1 MERTEMLDTITVS
14 ASDGSYGR
22 HNDRDDRHGERYND
36 GGDRESNYGHTDRM
50 LERQALRE
58 FNKTVMFKGLNL
70 SMNDKIQFGTYNK
83 DGFIYIVAS
92 VKNKKQI
99 LARVW
104 NDQTI
109 VIDYRDVDGTIS
121 GGYNLKTG
129 ERQIIISGITDENL
143 LKNYDPNKAK
153 EKRTMTVRELL
164 NSDSA
169 QFQPLKSS
177 FRVIE
182 DISKRVKNI
191 SSNNTLDMIKN
202 TITISQGTLKGIVEN
217 EKKYREILNQAGRLS
232 EADALKTATEV
243 KNAFANKLGLLGKVL
258 TYSEFTTHLKKA
270 YVEGDWSKL
279 EKFTRDSLEAAVGAK
294 AAIAVTRTVLFVA
307 SMATNVSPAS
317 RGMMVAKSVAAALS
331 PIAGIVADQANISEL
346 LTDKSVFNKNG
357 EIYSLTKGNFLSA
370 KGNINLPN
378 NFKNAELLGNQH
390 SAITGNGINNILKGN
405 NGNNIIYGN
414 GGNDSLFGGLGNDRL
429 FGGDGNDILEGGKG
443 NDYLEGGN
451 GNDTYKFNLNDGND
465 VIVDGNGHDTVLLGK
480 GIKFENTL
488 FSLKNN
494 TIKLTF
500 LDGNSS
506 VSINRGYKKT
516 KFSIEQF
523 NNNIRI
529 NFNDGKSLTYDQIK
543 GIINNGNK
551 QVKDNIR
558 YEYYDQIHIHSIPSQ
573 KKPLLQGSNG
583 KDFLQGNNENN
594 RFEGKNGDDVYYF
607 SGSIGK
613 DVIYDT
619 GGNDKI
625 YLDESFYGKDI
636 LFTKENLDLRI
647 SFPKSNESILIKD
660 FSKTTTQVT
669 SPSFSRQKKE
679 MFNFNRIET
688 LQVGNDAY
696 LDINVLLGYMSSFA
710 IRVNNGNLSI
720 ADSLEK
726 LNKTGII
733 TL

>member
-1 MERTEMLDTITVS
+1 MEELDTINVS
-14 ASDGSYGR
+14 ASDSYD
-22 HNDRDDRHGERYND
+22 HNDRDDPHGERYND
-36 GGDRESNYGHTDRM
+36 GGDHESNYGHTDRM

-104 NDQTI
+104 NGQTI

-129 ERQIIISGITDENL
+129 EHQIIISNITDENL

-182 DISKRVKNI
+182 DISKGVKNI
-191 SSNNTLDMIKN
+191 SSNDAFERIKN
-202 TITISQGTLKGIVEN
+202 TITISHGTLKGIVED
-217 EKKYREILNQAGRLS
+217 EKKYRDILNKAGKLS
-232 EADALKTATEV
+232 EAEALKTAIEV

-258 TYSEFTTHLKKA
+258 TYSEFTSHLKKA
-270 YVEGDWSKL
+270 YVDGDWSKL
-279 EKFTRDSLEAAVGAK
+279 EKFTRDSLEAAIGAK
-294 AAIAVTRTVLFVA
+294 AAIVVTRVFTAAAAMMV
-307 SMATNVSPAS
+307 NVSPANRAVIAIKFIS
-317 RGMMVAKSVAAALS
+317 AAL
-331 PIAGIVADQANISEL
+331 PALAGITADQFNISEL
-346 LTDKSVFNKNG
+346 LTDKSAFNKDG

-378 NFKNAELLGNQH
+378 SFKNAELLGNQH

-429 FGGDGNDILEGGKG
+429 FGGDGNDILEGGKD

-529 NFNDGKSLTYDQIK
+529 NFNDGTSLTYDQIK
-543 GIINNGNK
+543 GIVDGKNK
-551 QVKDNIR
+551 QVKNSIR
-558 YEYYDQIHIHSIPSQ
+558 YEHYDQIHIHSIPSQ

-594 RFEGKNGDDVYYF
+594 RLEGKNGDDVYYF

-619 GGNDKI
+619 EGNDKI

-636 LFTKENLDLRI
+636 LFTKENMDLRI

-660 FSKTTTQVT
+660 FSKTTEKVT
-669 SPSFSRQKKE
+669 THRVFRRKKE

-688 LQVGNDAY
+688 LQVGNDVSV
-696 LDINVLLGYMSSFA
+696 DINALINHMSSFNFA
-710 IRVNNGNLSI
+710 MRVNNGNLSI

-726 LNKTGII
+726 LNKMGSI
-733 TL
+733 

>member
-1 MERTEMLDTITVS
+1 MERTEMLDTITVN
-14 ASDGSYGR
+14 ASDDSYGR

-36 GGDRESNYGHTDRM
+36 GGDYESNYGHTQRN
-50 LERQALRE
+50 LERQQALRE
-58 FNKTVMFKGLNL
+58 LNKTVMFKDLNL
-70 SMNDKIQFGTYNK
+70 SMNDKIQLGTYYK
-83 DGFIYIVAS
+83 DGATYIVAS

-99 LARVW
+99 LAKVS
-104 NDQTI
+104 NGQTI
-109 VIDYRDVDGTIS
+109 IYDYRDLDGTIVS
-121 GGYNLKTG
+121 GFDPKTG
-129 ERQIIISGITDENL
+129 KHYIIISDLRDEVF
-143 LKNYDPNKAK
+143 LKNYDPNKATA
-153 EKRTMTVRELL
+153 KRTITVRELL
-164 NSDSA
+164 NTDNPHLG
-169 QFQPLKSS
+169 PLKSS
-177 FRVIE
+177 FSIIE
-182 DISKRVKNI
+182 NISKGAKSN
-191 SSNNTLDMIKN
+191 SSNNTLDRIKD
-202 TITISQGTLKGIVEN
+202 TITFSHDVLKSIVED
-217 EKKYREILNQAGRLS
+217 EKKYREFLNKAGKLS
-232 EADALKTATEV
+232 EADALKAATEV
-243 KNAFANKLGLLGKVL
+243 KNAFANRLGLLGKVL
-258 TYSEFTTHLKKA
+258 TYSEFTNHLKKA
-270 YVEGDWSKL
+270 YVNGDWSKL
-279 EKFTRDSLEAAVGAK
+279 EKFTRDTLEAAVGAK
-294 AAIAVTRTVLFVA
+294 IGLQIARAIIFTV
-307 SMATNVSPAS
+307 S
-317 RGMMVAKSVAAALS
+317 LS
-331 PIAGIVADQANISEL
+331 PTGRAANLFRALATAGIALAVDRLNLSEL

-370 KGNINLPN
+370 KGDINLPN

-543 GIINNGNK
+543 GIVDGKNK
-551 QVKDNIR
+551 QVKNSIR

-619 GGNDKI
+619 EGNDKI

-660 FSKTTTQVT
+660 FSKTTEKVT
-669 SPSFSRQKKE
+669 THKVFRRKKE

-688 LQVGNDAY
+688 LQVGNDVSV
-696 LDINVLLGYMSSFA
+696 DINVLINHMSSFA
-710 IRVNNGNLSI
+710 MRVNNGNLSI

-726 LNKTGII
+726 LNKMGSI
-733 TL
+733 

>member
-1 MERTEMLDTITVS
+1 M
-14 ASDGSYGR
+14 
-22 HNDRDDRHGERYND
+22 
-36 GGDRESNYGHTDRM
+36 
-50 LERQALRE
+50 
-58 FNKTVMFKGLNL
+58 
-70 SMNDKIQFGTYNK
+70 
-83 DGFIYIVAS
+83 
-92 VKNKKQI
+92 
-99 LARVW
+99 
-104 NDQTI
+104 
-109 VIDYRDVDGTIS
+109 DGTIVS
-121 GGYNLKTG
+121 GFDPKTG
-129 ERQIIISGITDENL
+129 KEYIIISDLIDEVF
-143 LKNYDPNKAK
+143 LKNYDPNKATA
-153 EKRTMTVRELL
+153 KRTITVRELL
-164 NSDSA
+164 NTDNPHLG
-169 QFQPLKSS
+169 PLKSS
-177 FRVIE
+177 FSVIE
-182 DISKRVKNI
+182 DISKGVKNI
-191 SSNNTLDMIKN
+191 SSNDAFERIKN
-202 TITISQGTLKGIVEN
+202 TITISHGTLKGIVED
-217 EKKYREILNQAGRLS
+217 EKKYRDILNKAGKLS
-232 EADALKTATEV
+232 EAEALKTAIEV

-258 TYSEFTTHLKKA
+258 TYSEFTSHLKKA
-270 YVEGDWSKL
+270 YVDGDWSKL
-279 EKFTRDSLEAAVGAK
+279 EKFTRDSLEAAIGAK
-294 AAIAVTRTVLFVA
+294 AAIVVTRVFTAAAAMMV
-307 SMATNVSPAS
+307 NVSPANRAVIAIKFIS
-317 RGMMVAKSVAAALS
+317 AAL
-331 PIAGIVADQANISEL
+331 PALAGITADQFNISEL
-346 LTDKSVFNKNG
+346 LTDKSAFNKDG

-378 NFKNAELLGNQH
+378 SFKNAELLGNQH

-429 FGGDGNDILEGGKG
+429 FGGDGNDILEGGKD

-543 GIINNGNK
+543 GIVDGKNK
-551 QVKDNIR
+551 QVKNSIR
-558 YEYYDQIHIHSIPSQ
+558 YEHYDQIHIHSIPSQ

-594 RFEGKNGDDVYYF
+594 RLEGKNGDDVYYF

-619 GGNDKI
+619 EGNDKI

-636 LFTKENLDLRI
+636 LFTKENMDLRI

-660 FSKTTTQVT
+660 FSKTTEKVT
-669 SPSFSRQKKE
+669 THRGFRRKKE

-688 LQVGNDAY
+688 LQVGNDVSV
-696 LDINVLLGYMSSFA
+696 DINALINHISSFNFA
-710 IRVNNGNLSI
+710 MRVNNGNLSI

-726 LNKTGII
+726 LNKMGSI
-733 TL
+733 

>member
-1 MERTEMLDTITVS
+1 MSDDSPVITIDISVDRLS
-14 ASDGSYGR
+14 GSDS
-22 HNDRDDRHGERYND
+22 DRDGY
-36 GGDRESNYGHTDRM
+36 GSFGSNMHQRAV
-50 LERQALRE
+50 ALKE
-58 FNKTVMFKGLNL
+58 LNKTVMFKGLNL
-70 SMNDKIQFGTYNK
+70 SMNDKIQLGTYTVN
-83 DGFIYIVAS
+83 GHSYIVAS
-92 VKNKKQI
+92 VRGKKQI
-99 LARVW
+99 LAKVS
-104 NDQTI
+104 NGQTI
-109 VIDYRDVDGTIS
+109 IYDYRDIDGTIA
-121 GGYNLKTG
+121 GGFDPKTG
-129 ERQIIISGITDENL
+129 ERHIIVSNL
-143 LKNYDPNKAK
+143 KDDIFLKNYDPNKAMG
-153 EKRTMTVRELL
+153 KRTITVRELL
-164 NSDSA
+164 NTNNPH
-169 QFQPLKSS
+169 FEPLKSS
-177 FRVIE
+177 FRIIE
-182 DISKRVKNI
+182 DVSQGIKNP

-346 LTDKSVFNKNG
+346 LTDKSVFNKDG

-465 VIVDGNGHDTVLLGK
+465 VIVDGHGHDTVLLGK

-488 FSLKNN
+488 FSLEGNK
-494 TIKLTF
+494 IKLSF
-500 LDGNSS
+500 LDSNTSL
-506 VSINRGYKKT
+506 SIDRTYKKSFAYRNRPN
-516 KFSIEQF
+516 KDIK
-523 NNNIRI
+523 I
-529 NFNDGKSLTYDQIK
+529 NFNNGKSLTYDQIK
-543 GIINNGNK
+543 GIVDGKNK
-551 QVKDNIR
+551 QVKNSIR
-558 YEYYDQIHIHSIPSQ
+558 YEYYDQIHIHSTPSQ

-613 DVIYDT
+613 DVIYDA

-660 FSKTTTQVT
+660 FSKTTEKVT
-669 SPSFSRQKKE
+669 THRVFRRKKE

-688 LQVGNDAY
+688 LQVGNDVSV
-696 LDINVLLGYMSSFA
+696 DINALINHMSSFA
-710 IRVNNGNLSI
+710 MRVNNGNLSI

-726 LNKTGII
+726 LNKMGSI
-733 TL
+733 